1 MDEPVEEPMEEEP
14 MEGGP
19 VVEVSAELVEEPKEP
34 EPIPQDQNDSLIWS
48 SRLDVVDDE
57 TVGPPLRNEI
67 GSIGSLTA
75 KLSDIS
81 SCIEKEMEYRK
92 SEGKCKD
99 FIHRF
104 LRLIRSPVMTTLTI
118 LNFLFYLTA
127 IVMLIIIIILVMVD
141 LSRKAELKML
151 ENQKADSACSVIWG
165 EWGNCSAPCTD
176 RHKDNYKLPTATRV
190 VEKCYGSC
198 GRNDGTCMN
207 KSLKGYVD
215 MVYCN
220 LHSCQL
226 PKE

>member
-1 MDEPVEEPMEEEP
+1 MDEQVEEPMEEEP

-75 KLSDIS
+75 KARKTKLSDIS

-99 FIHRF
+99 
-104 LRLIRSPVMTTLTI
+104 L
-118 LNFLFYLTA
+118 
-127 IVMLIIIIILVMVD
+127 
-141 LSRKAELKML
+141 KAELKML

-190 VEKCYGSC
+190 IEKCYGSC

-207 KSLKGYVD
+207 KSLRGYVD
-215 MVYCN
+215 TTI
-220 LHSCQL
+220 LD
-226 PKE
+226 